1 MPGGWS
7 CRAAGA
13 LQRSLGRGA
22 CSGQISLQ
30 QDRHVLAIHSAI
42 HSKIGRAG
50 SSVPTRSLGHDLGHD
65 GPLGT
70 LRWIIGGHRDR
81 KRQRHRGS
89 RGAAGVLVLAVPSME
104 DPECR
109 GAETPNARES
119 VSKER
124 AAEQAGGA
132 MILTGL
138 PDGWMGQQGTGGA
151 ALLEAG
157 QPGPPLLPCRF
168 GH

>member
-1 MPGGWS
+1 MQRTNVPANPGPLGGW
-7 CRAAGA
+7 AAY
-13 LQRSLGRGA
+13 SF
-22 CSGQISLQ
+22 SYSFK
-30 QDRHVLAIHSAI
+30 DRP
-42 HSKIGRAG
+42 GWRFG
-50 SSVPTRSLGHDLGHD
+50 PTRSLGHDLGHD

-89 RGAAGVLVLAVPSME
+89 RGGGAAGVLVLAVPSME

-157 QPGPPLLPCRF
+157 QLGPPLLPCRF

>member
-1 MPGGWS
+1 M
-7 CRAAGA
+7 
-13 LQRSLGRGA
+13 
-22 CSGQISLQ
+22 
-30 QDRHVLAIHSAI
+30 
-42 HSKIGRAG
+42 
-50 SSVPTRSLGHDLGHD
+50 
-65 GPLGT
+65 
-70 LRWIIGGHRDR
+70 
-81 KRQRHRGS
+81 
-89 RGAAGVLVLAVPSME
+89 LAVPSME

-109 GAETPNARES
+109 GAETPNAGES

-132 MILTGL
+132 YDMNRGC
-138 PDGWMGQQGTGGA
+138 PMGWMGQHGTGGA